1 MTNGTHSST
10 HTASPPSLGGA
21 AAAVAQP
28 AEAAGASRRARD
40 KRRRLVSAKQPST
53 PCAPSA
59 VPRAPAWRGFAGGF
73 VLDTCTLS
81 RVMSCCWSLRSSPA
95 APEQHAGSFQCRRR
109 WLWCGK
115 QFGFS
120 ENLEEPNERCSA
132 LRERLCEAEF
142 IVVVILS
149 GEASLQVQDLLF
161 LDVTSLL
168 TGMEIAGGVMTNL
181 TERNTTI
188 LMESNTDVHDVC

>member
-1 MTNGTHSST
+1 
-10 HTASPPSLGGA
+10 
-21 AAAVAQP
+21 
-28 AEAAGASRRARD
+28 
-40 KRRRLVSAKQPST
+40 
-53 PCAPSA
+53 
-59 VPRAPAWRGFAGGF
+59 
-73 VLDTCTLS
+73 
-81 RVMSCCWSLRSSPA
+81 MSNCWSLRSSPA

-120 ENLEEPNERCSA
+120 ENLEEPDERHSA
-132 LRERLCEAEF
+132 PWERLCEAEF
-142 IVVVILS
+142 ILVVILS

-168 TGMEIAGGVMTNL
+168 TGMEIAGGVMTKL

-188 LMESNTDVHDVC
+188 LMERNPDVHDVC